1 MKKLMKG
8 ILAAAI
14 LTLAGAALFAE
25 NTVAVLEFETKD
37 ADLKS
42 KMPILTDI
50 FRSELANT
58 DAINVVD
65 RANTDKALAE
75 IALQQ
80 SALMSTSNVK
90 SVGNILNAD
99 YLVIGTVAVLDD
111 DPETKTTYT
120 THEEEIDGGALGSVG
135 KALIGEKAKKTRT
148 VVDEHKET
156 TQEKRINV
164 VVQLLNVETGSITAS
179 SRLDIP
185 KWSEFSK
192 YAEDLAKP
200 LSSKLTVASK
210 LRKVD
215 VDMFYGEWECEIYN
229 NGVTDYYV
237 IEFGDNNRATVTLE
251 STSRSGKT
259 TKAKGRGRYVYSE
272 DDKVFALTVNNMAGN
287 VNHVIRI
294 NWKSIINPAKNNNSF
309 TMTVPVSS
317 TEGAQKVRGEFF
329 RLD

>member
-1 MKKLMKG
+1 MKRFFMAML
-8 ILAAAI
+8 LV
-14 LTLAGAALFAE
+14 LAGTFMFAD
-25 NTVAVLEFETKD
+25 NTVAVLEFETRD
-37 ADLKS
+37 ADLRD

-58 DAINVVD
+58 QNINVVD

-80 SALMSTSNVK
+80 TSIMSATNVK

-99 YLVIGTVAVLDD
+99 YLVIGTVSVLSNDA
-111 DPETKTTYT
+111 ETKTTYT
-120 THEEEIDGGALGSVG
+120 TREEEIDGGALGSIG
-135 KALIGEKAKKTRT
+135 KGLFGEKAAKKRT

-156 TQEKRINV
+156 SQEKRINV
-164 VVQLLNVETGSITAS
+164 VVQLLNVETGGIVAS

-192 YAEDLAKP
+192 YASDLAKP
-200 LSSKLTVASK
+200 LSSKLSTSSR

-215 VDMFYGEWECEIYN
+215 MDMLYGQWECEIAN
-229 NGVTDYYV
+229 NGVIDYYIV
-237 IEFGDNNRATVTLE
+237 DFGENNRVTVTLE
-251 STSRSGKT
+251 STSKSGKT

-272 DDKVFALTVNNMAGN
+272 DDKVFALTVNNMAGD
-287 VNHVIRI
+287 VNHVTKL
-294 NWKSIINPAKNNNSF
+294 NWKSLINPSKDNSSF

-317 TEGAQKVRGEFF
+317 SEGAKKVRGDFY

>member
-1 MKKLMKG
+1 MKK
-8 ILAAAI
+8 I
-14 LTLAGAALFAE
+14 LTAFMLLFAGALMFAD
-25 NTVAVLEFETKD
+25 NTVAVLEFETGD
-37 ADLKS
+37 ANLRG

-58 DAINVVD
+58 QNLNVVD

-80 SALMSTSNVK
+80 TSIMSATNVK

-99 YLVIGTVAVLDD
+99 YLVIGTVAVLADEA
-111 DPETKTTYT
+111 ETKTTYT
-120 THEEEIDGGALGSVG
+120 TREEEVNGGAIGAIG
-135 KALIGEKAKKTRT
+135 KALFGDAAAKTKT

-156 TQEKRINV
+156 VQEKRINI
-164 VVQLLNVETGSITAS
+164 VVQLLNVETGGIVAS

-192 YAEDLAKP
+192 YASDLAKP
-200 LSSKLTVASK
+200 LSSKLSTSSR

-215 VDMFYGEWECEIYN
+215 VDMFYGEWECEIAN
-229 NGVTDYYV
+229 NGVVDYY
-237 IEFGDNNRATVTLE
+237 IINFGDNNRVTVTLE

-259 TKAKGRGRYVYSE
+259 SKAKGRGRYVYSE
-272 DDKVFALTVNNMAGN
+272 DDKVFALTVNNMAGD
-287 VNHVIRI
+287 VRHVTRL
-294 NWKSIINPAKNNNSF
+294 NWKSLVNPSKDNSSF

-317 TEGAQKVRGEFF
+317 SEGSKKVRGDFY

>member
-1 MKKLMKG
+1 MKKKL
-8 ILAAAI
+8 LA
-14 LTLAGAALFAE
+14 LFLVLAGTFVFAD
-25 NTVAVLEFETKD
+25 NTVVVLEFETRD
-37 ADLKS
+37 ADLRS

-58 DAINVVD
+58 QNINVVD

-80 SALMSTSNVK
+80 TSLMSATNVK
-90 SVGNILNAD
+90 SVGNMLNAD
-99 YLVIGTVAVLDD
+99 YLVLGTVSVLADD
-111 DPETKTTYT
+111 EETKTTYT
-120 THEEEIDGGALGSVG
+120 THEEEVDGGAVGSIG
-135 KALIGEKAKKTRT
+135 KALFGDSAKKKKT

-156 TQEKRINV
+156 IQEKRINV
-164 VVQLLNVETGSITAS
+164 VVQLLNVETGGIVAS

-192 YAEDLAKP
+192 YASDLAKP
-200 LSSKLTVASK
+200 LSSKLSTSSR

-215 VDMFYGEWECEIYN
+215 TGMFYGEWECEIAN
-229 NGVTDYYV
+229 NGIVDYYV
-237 IEFGDNNRATVTLE
+237 IDFGDNNRVTVTLE

-272 DDKVFALTVNNMAGN
+272 DDKVFALTVNNMAGD
-287 VNHVIRI
+287 VQHVTRI
-294 NWKSIINPAKNNNSF
+294 NWKSLVNPSKDNSSF

-317 TEGAQKVRGEFF
+317 SEGAKKVRGEFY